1 MSKIAISTVH
11 APAAIGPYSQAIKAG
26 DLLFTSGQIALDSAT
41 GTLVHGDIEAET
53 RQVLHNLG
61 EVLKAAG
68 SSWAEVVRTTIY
80 LTNLAH
86 FTVVNRLYGE
96 VVGTTPP
103 ARSTVQVAALPRG
116 AQVEIDAIARLG
128 TAPSPAT

>member
-1 MSKIAISTVH
+1 MSKIAVSTPH

-26 DLLFTSGQIALDSAT
+26 DLLFTSGQIALDPAT

-61 EVLKAAG
+61 EVLQAAG
-68 SSWAEVVRTTIY
+68 TTWAEVVRTTIY
-80 LTNLAH
+80 LTDLEH
-86 FTVVNRLYGE
+86 FSIVNRVYGE
-96 VVGTTPP
+96 VTGAVPP

-116 AQVEIDAIARLG
+116 AQVEIDAIARLA
-128 TAPSPAT
+128 TAPASAT